1 MFTSHSVTVE
11 HVGRVGGSG
20 SYFNSRNEAPE
31 NVVFGGEGREGTT
44 TPEGLEKGEGGGF
57 M

>member
-1 MFTSHSVTVE
+1 MFTSDCVTVE

-31 NVVFGGEGREGTT
+31 NVVFGGGVRR
-44 TPEGLEKGEGGGF
+44 GGGDNYI
-57 M
+57 